1 MAERGATTLCSTTL
15 CAARPNVTGP
25 EALLLSR
32 IEQPRHER
40 AAGAQAY
47 EAECGAPHLV
57 RVRVRVR
64 ELGLGLGLGQG
75 AGEG

>member
-1 MAERGATTLCSTTL
+1 MAERSATTLCSTAL

-47 EAECGAPHLV
+47 EAESGAPHLV
-57 RVRVRVR
+57 SVRFS
-64 ELGLGLGLGQG
+64 LG
-75 AGEG
+75 